1 MRKTIGIVAMT
12 FALFAALAFAGCSS
26 SAASGSSA
34 ASSSAAASASAQAAA
49 SSASASAA
57 SASAQAPSLAPGKYT
72 VDFKTDSS
80 MFHANEADKGKGVL
94 TVTDKD
100 MTLHVRLVSKK
111 ITNLYVG
118 TAEQAKSD
126 EAHVLNPTVESVTY
140 EDGTSEEVNAFDVP
154 VAAIDEEFDLAI
166 LGESGKWF
174 DHKVSVSN
182 PVAQ

>member
-1 MRKTIGIVAMT
+1 
-12 FALFAALAFAGCSS
+12 
-26 SAASGSSA
+26 
-34 ASSSAAASASAQAAA
+34 
-49 SSASASAA
+49 
-57 SASAQAPSLAPGKYT
+57 
-72 VDFKTDSS
+72 
-80 MFHANEADKGKGVL
+80 MFHANEADKGTGVL

-100 MTLHVRLVSKK
+100 MTLHVRLASKK

-118 TAEQAKSD
+118 TAEQAASD

-154 VAAIDEEFDLAI
+154 VAVIDEEFDLAI
-166 LGESGKWF
+166 LGEKGKWY

>member
-49 SSASASAA
+49 SSAAASAA
-57 SASAQAPSLAPGKYT
+57 ASAQAPSLAPGKYT